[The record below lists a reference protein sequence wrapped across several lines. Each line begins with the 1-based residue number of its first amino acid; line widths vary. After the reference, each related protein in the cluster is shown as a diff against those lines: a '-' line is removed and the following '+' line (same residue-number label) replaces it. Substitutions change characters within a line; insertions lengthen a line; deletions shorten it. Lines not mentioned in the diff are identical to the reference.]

1 MKDEFVGFIPN
12 KDENKKAKR
21 QKQFRK
27 EISENYDN
35 TFVKSLEKAVSNYFN
50 KKIELIPGAI
60 PGTVDKILSN
70 GKLVDTETERKIKKF
85 IALKKKAFEKN
96 SDFYFKERNSNNQ
109 KENLRHRSLGEEVI
123 FDY

>member
-1 MKDEFVGFIPN
+1 MKDEFIGFVPD
-12 KDENKKAKR
+12 KDENKKVKR

-35 TFVKSLEKAVSNYFN
+35 TFVKSLEKAVSNHFN
-50 KKIELIPGAI
+50 KKIVLIPGAV
-60 PGTVDKILSN
+60 PGTVEKILEN
-70 GKLVDTETERKIKKF
+70 GKPVDSDIENKIKKF

-96 SDFYFKERNSNNQ
+96 SDYYFKERNSNNQ
-109 KENLRHRSLGEEVI
+109 KENLRHRSLGEEII

>member
-1 MKDEFVGFIPN
+1 MKDEFIGFIPD

-35 TFVKSLEKAVSNYFN
+35 TFVKSLEKAVSNHFN
-50 KKIELIPGAI
+50 KKIELTSGAI
-60 PGTVDKILSN
+60 PGTVEKILSN
-70 GKLVDTETERKIKKF
+70 GKPVDSETERKIKKF

-96 SDFYFKERNSNNQ
+96 SDFYFKERSSNNQ
-109 KENLRHRSLGEEVI
+109 KENLRHRSLGEETI

>member
-70 GKLVDTETERKIKKF
+70 GKPVDTETERKIKKF

>member
-35 TFVKSLEKAVSNYFN
+35 TFIKSLEKAVSNYFN

-70 GKLVDTETERKIKKF
+70 GKPVDTETERKIKKF

>member
-12 KDENKKAKR
+12 RDENKKTKR

-70 GKLVDTETERKIKKF
+70 DKPVDTETERKIKKF

-96 SDFYFKERNSNNQ
+96 SDFYFKERSSNNQ

>member
-1 MKDEFVGFIPN
+1 MKDEFVDFIPN
-12 KDENKKAKR
+12 RDENKKAKR

-70 GKLVDTETERKIKKF
+70 GKPVDTETERKIKKF

-109 KENLRHRSLGEEVI
+109 KENLRHRSLGEEMI